1 MQTSAS
7 TDADIRVDR
16 CRHPRRP
23 LQTSASTVADIRV
36 DRCRHPHRPSQ
47 TSAPTD
53 ADALPF
59 TYTPE
64 NIHKLSIK

>member
-1 MQTSAS
+1 M
-7 TDADIRVDR
+7 
-16 CRHPRRP
+16 
-23 LQTSASTVADIRV
+23 QTSASTVADIRG
-36 DRCRHPHRPSQ
+36 DRCRHLRRPLR

>member
-7 TDADIRVDR
+7 TVTDIRVDR
-16 CRHPRRP
+16 YEHPR
-23 LQTSASTVADIRV
+23 
-36 DRCRHPHRPSQ
+36 RPSQ
-47 TSAPTD
+47 TSASTD

-59 TYTPE
+59 TYTLE

>member
-1 MQTSAS
+1 M
-7 TDADIRVDR
+7 
-16 CRHPRRP
+16 
-23 LQTSASTVADIRV
+23 QTSASTVADIRV
-36 DRCRHPHRPSQ
+36 DRYRHPRRPSQ
-47 TSAPTD
+47 TSASTD

>member
-16 CRHPRRP
+16 YEHPR
-23 LQTSASTVADIRV
+23 
-36 DRCRHPHRPSQ
+36 RPSQ
-47 TSAPTD
+47 TSASTD

-59 TYTPE
+59 TYTLE

>member
-7 TDADIRVDR
+7 TDTSIRADRR
-16 CRHPRRP
+16 RHLRRP
-23 LQTSASTVADIRV
+23 MQTSAS
-36 DRCRHPHRPSQ
+36 
-47 TSAPTD
+47 TD

>member
-7 TDADIRVDR
+7 TVTDIRVDR

-23 LQTSASTVADIRV
+23 LQTSAS
-36 DRCRHPHRPSQ
+36 
-47 TSAPTD
+47 TD